1 MKKNIFLEQSIPL
14 LLEGVP
20 EGRGSDRDKSSV
32 KQLAP
37 HCDLRPYVGR
47 LANRSV
53 SAITVILLVLSV
65 LATAC
70 SKPEKQ
76 ELAGTWRWVA
86 TTGGI
91 GGWYYTPES
100 EGFEA
105 EIVFRGSQF
114 TFYKDG
120 EKVTSGTYHIDY
132 DVDELET
139 MYTNKGDK
147 DDPFY
152 SWFNIR
158 FHLTEA
164 QWKKVAE
171 AFYGK
176 LSLCSF
182 KYLATLGYGE
192 AEGQVFSLCD
202 ECCDGFCYTF
212 VKEK

>member
-1 MKKNIFLEQSIPL
+1 MRNNIFIEQPRRGKTHEVQL
-14 LLEGVP
+14 TP
-20 EGRGSDRDKSSV
+20 HKAEGRN
-32 KQLAP
+32 
-37 HCDLRPYVGR
+37 VGR
-47 LANRSV
+47 IASRNV
-53 SAITVILLVLSV
+53 GMIAVILLVLSV
-65 LATAC
+65 LITAC
-70 SKPEKQ
+70 SKPEKK

-91 GGWYYTPES
+91 GGWCYTPES
-100 EGFEA
+100 EGFDA
-105 EIVFRGSQF
+105 EFVFKGSTF

-132 DVDELET
+132 DVDET
-139 MYTNKGDK
+139 IYTNKGDK
-147 DDPFY
+147 DEPFY

-171 AFYGK
+171 AFNGK

-182 KYLATLGYGE
+182 KYLATLGYKE

-212 VKEK
+212 VKKDAGRQK

>member
-1 MKKNIFLEQSIPL
+1 MKQT
-14 LLEGVP
+14 
-20 EGRGSDRDKSSV
+20 V
-32 KQLAP
+32 KFIA
-37 HCDLRPYVGR
+37 
-47 LANRSV
+47 
-53 SAITVILLVLSV
+53 VILLAL

-70 SKPEKQ
+70 NKPEKQ
-76 ELAGTWRWVA
+76 ELSGTWRW
-86 TTGGI
+86 TNTMGGI
-91 GGWYYTPES
+91 AGNTFTPES

-105 EIVFRGSQF
+105 EFVFKGSQF

-132 DVDELET
+132 DVDET
-139 MYTNKGDK
+139 PYINKGDK
-147 DDPFY
+147 DEPFY

-171 AFYGK
+171 AFNGK

-182 KYLATLGYGE
+182 KYLATLGYSE
-192 AEGQVFSLCD
+192 AERQVFSLCD

>member
-1 MKKNIFLEQSIPL
+1 MGNVIPQYNKNIFLEQPRRGKTHEMLITPCQRSA
-14 LLEGVP
+14 VW
-20 EGRGSDRDKSSV
+20 GRSP
-32 KQLAP
+32 Q
-37 HCDLRPYVGR
+37 
-47 LANRSV
+47 RSV
-53 SAITVILLVLSV
+53 GMVAVILLVLSV
-65 LATAC
+65 LVTAC
-70 SKPEKQ
+70 SKPEKKV
-76 ELAGTWRWVA
+76 LAGTWRWVA

-91 GGWYYTPES
+91 GGWCYTPES

-105 EIVFRGSQF
+105 EFVFKGGTF

-132 DVDELET
+132 DVDET
-139 MYTNKGDK
+139 IYTNE
-147 DDPFY
+147 PFY
-152 SWFNIR
+152 SCFNIR

-171 AFYGK
+171 AFNGK

-182 KYLATLGYGE
+182 KYLATLGYSE

>member
-1 MKKNIFLEQSIPL
+1 MRNNIFLEQSL
-14 LLEGVP
+14 
-20 EGRGSDRDKSSV
+20 RDKSSV
-32 KQLAP
+32 EQLTP
-37 HCDLRPYVGR
+37 HKAAGR
-47 LANRSV
+47 SMGM
-53 SAITVILLVLSV
+53 ITVILLAISV
-65 LATAC
+65 LVTAC
-70 SKPEKQ
+70 SKPEKKV
-76 ELAGTWRWVA
+76 LAGTWRWVA

-91 GGWYYTPES
+91 GGWCYTPES

-105 EIVFRGSQF
+105 EFVFKGGTF

-132 DVDELET
+132 DVDET
-139 MYTNKGDK
+139 IYTNE
-147 DDPFY
+147 PFY
-152 SWFNIR
+152 SCFNIR

-171 AFYGK
+171 AFNGK

-182 KYLATLGYGE
+182 KYLATLGYSE